1 MDERADWVIFYLIM
15 TDKKPRGPRRSD
27 RPGPG
32 IAAELKEKRDA
43 FLQTFFK
50 RGAELTDE
58 LVRENKRL
66 QEQISSLEEQ
76 NASLRTQLASDRAIR
91 DLLVKIDELEKEK
104 ARLLSTMHEQEE
116 ITGRISNR
124 FAEIESELESFANL
138 YVASFQVHMSLRA
151 PTVMRNVKE
160 LLQQL
165 VGARS
170 QAIYFLDEED
180 KKLVPIASDG
190 VDLDTVPIIPLHEGA
205 TADPVATVIERSFL
219 TGIAHIAEGDAPPPP
234 AACIPL
240 KLEDRI
246 VGAIVVYALLEQKKR
261 FVTVDKELFKLLG
274 AHAGATFV
282 GGYLY
287 TCADGRLPTPEALRA
302 LCT

>member
-1 MDERADWVIFYLIM
+1 M

-58 LVRENKRL
+58 LVTENKRL
-66 QEQISSLEEQ
+66 RDQLASLEEQ

-91 DLLVKIDELEKEK
+91 DLLIKIDELEKEK

-138 YVASFQVHMSLRA
+138 YVASFQLHMSLRSR
-151 PTVMRNVKE
+151 TVMRNVKE

-170 QAIYFLDEED
+170 QAIYFLDEEAR
-180 KKLVPIASDG
+180 KLVPIASDG
-190 VDLDTVPIIPLHEGA
+190 VDLATLPNIPVQDGVS
-205 TADPVATVIERSFL
+205 ADPVTATIERSFL
-219 TGIAHIAEGDAPPPP
+219 TGIPHIAEGADPPSP

-240 KLEDRI
+240 YLEERVI
-246 VGAIVVYALLEQKKR
+246 GAIVVYSLFEQKKR
-261 FVTVDKELFKLLG
+261 FVTVDRELFKLLG

-282 GGYLY
+282 GGYLF
-287 TCADGRLPTPEALRA
+287 TNADGHLPTPEALKA
-302 LCT
+302 LST